1 MERTFVDVG
10 NRVGTSSAGS
20 RGDGVGTIGAEL
32 AKSREALQGAINQT
46 ACAIRNGIKDRADGV
61 LAYARTEPVSALSA
75 AAGIGMLV
83 GLGVAIASRGVSG
96 RRGDWLSLSVLGR
109 RAVPGWRR
117 FLRLG

>member
-10 NRVGTSSAGS
+10 SRVGTSPTGGG
-20 RGDGVGTIGAEL
+20 RDGVGTIGAEL
-32 AKSREALQGAINQT
+32 AKSREALQGALNQ
-46 ACAIRNGIKDRADGV
+46 AAWAIGNGIKDRADGV
-61 LAYARTEPVSALSA
+61 VAYARREPVSALSA
-75 AAGIGMLV
+75 AAGVGMLV

-96 RRGDWLSLSVLGR
+96 RPGDWLSLSVLGR